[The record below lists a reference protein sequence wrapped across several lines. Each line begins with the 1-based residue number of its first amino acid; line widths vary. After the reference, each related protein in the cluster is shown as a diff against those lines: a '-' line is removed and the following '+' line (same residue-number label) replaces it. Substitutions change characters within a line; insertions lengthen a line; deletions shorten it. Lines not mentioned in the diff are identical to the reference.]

1 MKKMGCCA
9 TFVSIFQLIILI
21 QKHICID
28 APLTVSEVEADAV
41 SNPLNLTAMASMSAS
56 HLLKS
61 SKPSHT
67 NNPLMTAATNVP
79 PENGPNSSSLDLL
92 HALKTTARTAQN
104 SINHSESENNNTTNT
119 DAQFRVNKSTLNAKI
134 IDVYQ
139 ENLQEEFKRIRRTV
153 KKYRY
158 VAMDTEFPGV
168 VAIPEK
174 KTKYQQIRVNVD
186 LLNIIQLGLC
196 FMNEKGEMDPE
207 ACCWQFNFR
216 FSTEVDMYAEDS
228 INLLKEA
235 GIPFKKLE
243 EKGIDRQNFAEL
255 FITRRVNTKD
265 GEEFVDTFFII
276 SRFY

>member
-1 MKKMGCCA
+1 MLNIQNN
-9 TFVSIFQLIILI
+9 SQIRDFQTI
-21 QKHICID
+21 
-28 APLTVSEVEADAV
+28 
-41 SNPLNLTAMASMSAS
+41 
-56 HLLKS
+56 
-61 SKPSHT
+61 
-67 NNPLMTAATNVP
+67 ATNPQFINFQPRAGTDSTTTRDSLRNSDRRNSETRQSVSSDQNIVP
-79 PENGPNSSSLDLL
+79 V
-92 HALKTTARTAQN
+92 Q
-104 SINHSESENNNTTNT
+104 T
-119 DAQFRVNKSTLNAKI
+119 DAQVRVNKSTLNARI

-255 FITRRVNTKD
+255 FITRS
-265 GEEFVDTFFII
+265 VDN
-276 SRFY
+276 RKQNRK